1 MDKDRVKFRKNVYE
15 VIEIGDSGEHL
26 SRTYDVVSTVIVLI
40 NLTVTVLGTFS
51 ELEARY
57 GGLFQMLEAATA
69 LFFLAD
75 YVLRVWT
82 ADLKYPEQ
90 SRAEALLRYVFSF
103 SGMIDLLSFLSHYLP
118 FFFPKGAV
126 AFRMFRVIRIFRLF
140 RINASPRSLLS

>member
-1 MDKDRVKFRKNVYE
+1 MDKDREKFRKNVYE

-57 GGLFQMLEAATA
+57 GGIFLMLEAATA

-90 SRAEALLRYVFSF
+90 SRVEALLRYVFSF
-103 SGMIDLLSFLSHYLP
+103 SGMIDLLSFLPHYLP
-118 FFFPKGAV
+118 FFFPNYRDPHAG
-126 AFRMFRVIRIFRLF
+126 RE
-140 RINASPRSLLS
+140 SLHVQSGK